1 MSSKPDG
8 PFQAAVYSISAIS
21 LLSNSV
27 LLYVYIWCP
36 LNRIKSYKYFFLLT
50 ILQDVIYSVTFA
62 LNIPQ
67 VISQHSILLLLG
79 TGIVNERS
87 VSFTLILL
95 YGMVFFVSTL
105 SVTNSFI
112 YRYLHL
118 CRNEFVQRVSS
129 KQFILIGCLLN
140 MIILGNVFYVLHVA
154 ILPGERFVDFVTK
167 TVIVDGIDMSRAA
180 FFGFSM
186 KYCMESF
193 RLALIIEL
201 ILLLSLIAL
210 VNVFCA
216 LKIKSYLKNAK
227 QTSNFL
233 SLQRQM
239 FLLLLL
245 QAACPIVFLVTPYCF
260 AVFLLFT
267 GIDSNKI
274 ITDVL
279 SILLAV
285 YPIFN
290 PIIIITFMKEY
301 RNFIAIKLKLSNS
314 HGQSNMP
321 FFLRNFKIAS
331 VHLI

>member
-1 MSSKPDG
+1 
-8 PFQAAVYSISAIS
+8 
-21 LLSNSV
+21 
-27 LLYVYIWCP
+27 
-36 LNRIKSYKYFFLLT
+36 
-50 ILQDVIYSVTFA
+50 
-62 LNIPQ
+62 Q

-118 CRNEFVQRVSS
+118 CR
-129 KQFILIGCLLN
+129 QFILIGCLLN

-331 VHLI
+331 

>member
-227 QTSNFL
+227 QTS
-233 SLQRQM
+233 
-239 FLLLLL
+239 
-245 QAACPIVFLVTPYCF
+245 IKVF
-260 AVFLLFT
+260 
-267 GIDSNKI
+267 
-274 ITDVL
+274 
-279 SILLAV
+279 
-285 YPIFN
+285 
-290 PIIIITFMKEY
+290 
-301 RNFIAIKLKLSNS
+301 
-314 HGQSNMP
+314 
-321 FFLRNFKIAS
+321 
-331 VHLI
+331 